1 MSPGE
6 KSQDGYY
13 AITPVC
19 VDICPPII
27 SVEKKPS
34 QRKKASSRVSPCH
47 LYYFTWKRNK
57 ARFLESSDSDIKKLV
72 RNAVPESTKKVNK
85 VCCQQSLKVKK
96 GTSRHSDLVLRKLK
110 LSSRLKEKLHA
121 QYNILNAKVKRSARA
136 DKRRFVENLASE
148 AAAAAQYQEQGTIY
162 RITK

>member
-1 MSPGE
+1 MSHGE

-72 RNAVPESTKKVNK
+72 RNAVPVF
-85 VCCQQSLKVKK
+85 QSLKAKK
-96 GTSRHSDLVLRKLK
+96 GTSRHSDLAAY
-110 LSSRLKEKLHA
+110 EKLNCPVA
-121 QYNILNAKVKRSARA
+121 
-136 DKRRFVENLASE
+136 
-148 AAAAAQYQEQGTIY
+148 
-162 RITK
+162 